1 MIASRHPNA
10 TVERIRSPQEDQDM
24 ALTVDQFA
32 EDCRQI
38 LSQDSSEFGL
48 EKVRLVVEK
57 FLADQEFI
65 DEHLGPDNDSN
76 RTVLY
81 EDPEFEFCIC
91 AHVFKGSNE
100 APPHDHGP
108 TWAIYGQAA
117 EHTIMREWDR
127 TDDGSDDENIALE
140 KTKEYRLDPGQVG
153 VFNPGAIHSIEYPN
167 NARFVRVTGV
177 DLEGIDRKA
186 YNLERRTVKTIR
198 SESADPS

>member
-1 MIASRHPNA
+1 MGY
-10 TVERIRSPQEDQDM
+10 TLQDFCAEM
-24 ALTVDQFA
+24 HDVLVD
-32 EDCRQI
+32 ENNPEGR
-38 LSQDSSEFGL
+38 
-48 EKVRLVVEK
+48 EKVRQNMEK
-57 FLADQEFI
+57 LLANEAFI
-65 DEHLGPDNDSN
+65 EQFCGPDKPEGVYKLNEDL
-76 RTVLY
+76 TTGAVVLSHVMY
-81 EDPEFEFCIC
+81 EG
-91 AHVFKGSNE
+91 HMS
-100 APPHDHGP
+100 PPHDHGDS
-108 TWAIYGQAA
+108 WAIYGQAA
-117 EHTIMREWDR
+117 EHTIMREWER